1 MCRFLA
7 YQGQKVLLADLLYNS
22 ENSIISQSRKAKETH
37 QPVNADG
44 FGLGWYNHEIEPNPC
59 VIKSILPAWSSS
71 NLRNLSR
78 KILTNNFFAHVRAA
92 SPGSPVTIQNCHPFV
107 SGNLMFMHNGIVWE
121 FPKVRRKFQNELSDE
136 NYENIVGSTDS
147 EHIFWLFINFLKNDL
162 NPTKE
167 ELISAMQKTFA
178 IIIELQ
184 NQAETEEVPHLNFA
198 LTDGKNLLATKFTS
212 NKSNGPVSLY
222 YALPEKIEVKNKE
235 LCLSGNSENRKAILV
250 ASEPLSD
257 EKVVWQS
264 VPNNSIFISDE
275 NLNYEILPIEI

>member
-22 ENSIISQSRKAKETH
+22 ENSIISQSRKAKETQ

-44 FGLGWYNHEIEPNPC
+44 FGLGWYTPEIEPSPC

-78 KILTNNFFAHVRAA
+78 KIITNNFFAHVRAA
-92 SPGSPVTIQNCHPFV
+92 SPGSPVTMQNCHPFV

-121 FPKVRRKFQNELSDE
+121 FPKLKRKFQAELSDE
-136 NYENIVGSTDS
+136 NYEKIIGSTDS
-147 EHIFWLFINFLKNDL
+147 EHIFMLFVNYLKDDL

-167 ELISAMQKTFA
+167 ELISAMQKTIA
-178 IIIELQ
+178 KIIEIQ
-184 NQAETEEVPHLNFA
+184 GQAKTEEVPHLNFA
-198 LTDGKNLLATKFTS
+198 VTDGKHLLATKFTS
-212 NKSNGPVSLY
+212 NKSKGPVSLY
-222 YALPEKIEVKNKE
+222 YALPERIEVKNKE
-235 LCLSGNSENRKAILV
+235 LCLSGNPKKRTGILI

-257 EKVVWQS
+257 KKVVWKN
-264 VPNNSIFISDE
+264 VPNKSIFISSED
-275 NLNYEILPIEI
+275 LNYEILPIGV